1 MLLFQYLQGSIQHVI
16 TLILS
21 NKLSLPD
28 INFRML
34 IENATDYIENFDGS
48 AEFFLLYQDG

>member
-16 TLILS
+16 ILILS